1 MSMHRVVVSTVDGV
15 VLAEHD
21 VASAEVAPTLA
32 LLILQ
37 TPDAVF
43 YVDGYTISDQD
54 RAFLFQ
60 NALAELAA
68 AAATSPPAANTATPA
83 SPTTAAASAAAPS
96 TAPVDAPSSS
106 TPPPTDATTPHVR
119 ELLEPPAIKSYQ
131 DLVLHTLSQA
141 HVAQV
146 LSLTNF
152 HEVARKFSDMWIE
165 RERLFADEA
174 ARQRSITRQSLA
186 DIDLLGRSVK
196 LAQLTEMNQAMHN
209 VGASF
214 GAGRGRAAN
223 ITVMDAASGLV
234 RLLGM
239 MKQLGG

>member
-1 MSMHRVVVSTVDGV
+1 MSMHRVVVSTFDGV
-15 VLAEHD
+15 MLAEHD
-21 VASAEVAPTLA
+21 VASSEVASTLA

-54 RAFLFQ
+54 RAFLLQ
-60 NALAELAA
+60 SALTELAA
-68 AAATSPPAANTATPA
+68 AATPTSPPAVDATTPA
-83 SPTTAAASAAAPS
+83 SPTAATS
-96 TAPVDAPSSS
+96 TAPVDAASS
-106 TPPPTDATTPHVR
+106 TTPSTPDTTTPHVR

-165 RERLFADEA
+165 RERVFADEA
-174 ARQRSITRQSLA
+174 ARQRAITRQSLA